1 MQWPRPTDLPGRAKA
16 NAWNASN
23 TRLVPAVRTAAA
35 IADAALIVTSYRGS
49 VLATVHN
56 AIDWLAMRWNHGAL
70 HGKPLAVI
78 GSGTLQRDL
87 AVRSVGGEGVRR
99 RRRYMSRRRTSN
111 AKHSSATLRGR
122 DNDRPVSFSI
132 LRRR

>member
-1 MQWPRPTDLPGRAKA
+1 M
-16 NAWNASN
+16 
-23 TRLVPAVRTAAA
+23 RTAAA

-78 GSGTLQRDL
+78 GSRTLQRDL
-87 AVRSVGGEGVRR
+87 ALMAFAVWVVKECG
-99 RRRYMSRRRTSN
+99 
-111 AKHSSATLRGR
+111 ADDAT
-122 DNDRPVSFSI
+122 
-132 LRRR
+132 

>member
-1 MQWPRPTDLPGRAKA
+1 M
-16 NAWNASN
+16 
-23 TRLVPAVRTAAA
+23 RTAAA
-35 IADAALIVTSYRGS
+35 NADAALIVTSYRGP

-56 AIDWLAMRWNHGAL
+56 AIDWLAMRWNQGAL

-78 GSGTLQRDL
+78 GSRTLQRDL
-87 AVRSVGGEGVRR
+87 APDGVRSVGGEGVRR